1 MIESD
6 GSKHLKLAGDARKV
20 LQVLDGG
27 LKGSG
32 LDPKLGQKLLEE
44 AVKKGLGDLLK
55 KKKKK
60 DR

>member
-1 MIESD
+1 
-6 GSKHLKLAGDARKV
+6 ARKV

-32 LDPKLGQKLLEE
+32 LDPKLGQKLLED

-60 DR
+60 KKDR